1 MREAENSTFKVC
13 SVDEYMG
20 ITWDL
25 VRNIDSHPQALTNWS
40 RLCSLK
46 KIHRLVLNSLH
57 FEKPHNYS
65 SSEKREILPAQGSGK
80 AWRNMTPGVDFKN
93 VSTNF
98 KRTIKI
104 CPLLFS
110 TQATWSYFLALL
122 AAVWECN
129 WLAIWYEWS
138 SILYF
143 QKNML
148 ALFAFPSFYSWSNGG
163 TTPPTPMKTTP
174 YRMAQQSF
182 IHLTTCKGPNPLNGH
197 AKQKQW

>member
-46 KIHRLVLNSLH
+46 KIHRLVLHSLQ

-65 SSEKREILPAQGSGK
+65 CSDKREILPAQGSGK

-93 VSTNF
+93 VSPNF
-98 KRTIKI
+98 KRAIKI
-104 CPLLFS
+104 CPLLFFR
-110 TQATWSYFLALL
+110 A
-122 AAVWECN
+122 CN
-129 WLAIWYEWS
+129 LVI
-138 SILYF
+138 
-143 QKNML
+143 
-148 ALFAFPSFYSWSNGG
+148 FPSPFLQLCVNITNLQCDTSGVACS
-163 TTPPTPMKTTP
+163 TSKRTCLP
-174 YRMAQQSF
+174 YLQF
-182 IHLTTCKGPNPLNGH
+182 HLSIVGAMGEQPWLLH
-197 AKQKQW
+197 